1 MFHSPPYHWRLYAVL
16 LVTFALVTG
25 FALRLSSVVTAGA
38 PDPVTA
44 AWAKAQAAGSYHFT
58 SDIVQITM
66 PTAKVTNVGRSS
78 RTEELHLTGQTDLR
92 QQTMAMALW
101 SNGGSVLQA
110 NSGLGIKVADG
121 KTFVR
126 QGEGNWEEKPDFAV
140 DGLAPQGDFLAYLVA
155 LRDVQAHPP
164 EQRSGIHFTRYSF
177 TLDGPTFAAY
187 MHQRLEETL
196 RAKGELPPG
205 MQLEIPRYY
214 AELTGDGEL
223 WIGADGLP
231 LRQILHLQFPPQKD
245 EQVQAQ
251 MVIDFSDYGT
261 PVLSAWALVRAGDL
275 AGLWAQRP
283 ALPATLATVLPPT
296 LLLLT
301 ALLGLGLVFYYRR
314 RRLLETALATAVIT
328 SLVIGPVLSTM
339 TQVRFF
345 DAQTAKAADQEE
357 QQAAANA
364 EREIR
369 DALGKVEFN
378 PHRNPLANSA
388 TNADNWAT
396 TTQSPNLSIAQ
407 SPNLQS
413 VLPTDNGVDTDGD
426 TLSDFVEQRVGTDP
440 VIADSDSDGL
450 RDNLEVRGFTFGG
463 KSWYLNPNALDSN
476 NDGQG
481 DVLEWGLNTNGTVLT
496 TPQDTDADGTPD
508 LFDNDNDNDG
518 VADRRDLSPYVANST
533 IFGEN
538 APLQLRLDNLTAN
551 KPAFVEFQ
559 LRPQDPK
566 HLWYAFNVLDWPQD
580 SAGQVQDVDNKSYA
594 DVATSQARVPDGN
607 EANGDLKLFPMLEI
621 RMPAAGANLPPQSD
635 LTPFNITVNNFTADG
650 ATKVA
655 YVPLTVVKDEADG
668 QRVAFSGQ
676 MRYLPTGSWPSPHAV
691 RLVWGVQAL
700 VDLAC
705 DPQDAQAVAQ
715 GCQPDGYIHNV
726 PQMLHSYY
734 DAWTLTGL
742 TVREEHGTTMDLIY
756 EDPAVDP
763 NKKDDAALWALSF
776 VLDHHF
782 ALGRDEDNNG
792 QRDLTVNEIA
802 NRFDRTRNAVYSE
815 DQRFAVPNIL
825 RVSQQ
830 SYTTLDQAVAAT
842 TMTETVKLLNTVFA
856 PAVTA
861 DRAIKP
867 LILFAQENSGRN
879 LTLDVLRAGGGYVS
893 QSGAVV
899 TFNMAPTGQPAQAVA
914 VTAGIK
920 WTTYCVP
927 DTGALTW
934 QACPAD
940 LYWETLEQRYGGLPV
955 LPGETDRT
963 FAEGS
968 LHLTQLYYVGF
979 TNGFYGIVQQGTQ
992 IVVPPAVLNNAATTT
1007 QRIRS
1012 NVGQASS
1019 LLLLSTEAF
1028 ARALIENI
1036 NPDPLR
1042 DVNDRIRTGKY
1053 AALLW
1058 DDLKSSGGYWQRY
1071 MDTFVPH
1078 RDLNRSSSALDR
1090 RIINNYSRAV
1100 KSLTVLRTTPLAVAG
1115 ATMMVVSQI
1124 YNLIPDA
1131 PSSGRAAISALTAA
1145 VSLGLNVALPIIQTS
1160 RIARLNGSLQSVL
1173 TRTAMVDKAG
1183 RIGAGVG
1190 LALALGITWG
1200 TFIYSAATSG
1210 YAAGSPELNQAFAG
1224 AVAATIFIMLTTL
1237 LASTVIG
1244 GIIAAIIAVIDLILT
1259 AICEAG
1265 ADSLRSVPGLGG
1277 SCFTLG
1283 AGAIKVLTYLI
1294 YNYDSMINTDRT
1306 DLVVMGEADINLAD
1320 PSKGYVAGNTLSVN
1334 LPVTTTIVHKDP
1346 DASNGVLING
1356 FLYLFSEA
1364 NLRSSTY
1371 KYSLTAP
1378 NAQDITVARDQMP
1391 TAWAV
1396 RERNTAEGGKY
1407 VATTMYRGQASTNP
1421 PGPVTGIPLTAGIN
1435 RPAEF
1440 YFNMGYAIP
1449 AYECWMMPLPFIPFV
1464 PPIPVCY
1471 TRDLAG
1477 TNSTKMDNIKFDI
1490 FPATFDGFMSVISNG
1505 DGGLRLA
1512 WDSAFPSL
1520 KDADGDG
1527 LLSSVYRG
1535 LDPNDNSTDAD
1546 NDGLSDTYELEHR
1559 QGGFALS
1566 PVSCDSDLD
1575 GLTDE
1580 QEMQLNSDPGVADS
1594 DNDGLLDGQEVWH
1607 RVYTV
1612 ITVNNQTTCTATANW
1627 SGGWDLRINASIPFV
1642 AHVSSDPLSADSDG
1656 DSLSDLAEKQ
1666 LAEATCT
1673 AQEVANGRTCEGNPL
1688 RPVDNQNRPFHPGVY
1703 NTPPLTLLL
1712 ETNDF
1717 DGFLAPGQ
1725 TLRYT
1730 NTVIANAPMAPGVL
1744 DLLPPAPPFAV
1755 QPPAVALPFN
1765 SLTFSGSQTLTV
1777 PSNLTVQSGVAIQ
1790 DLVVGSRVRTRL
1802 VGASVP
1808 AWSFDP
1814 ITLEPALTGFTT
1826 PFVARNTGL
1835 TANRPDRPDSYLLS
1849 SLLSTAAA
1857 AGGTGD
1863 IQAYTLPSGASQALD
1878 ADNLN
1883 RNILRGANPPRSVT
1897 NNHGDSLVVWDQVE
1911 NCRILNITLL
1921 SITEFAPDHVTSGI
1935 EPYITVR
1942 DSVGNADVRLWT
1954 FPFLDMGVGT
1964 YNQGFPVTVNVCGD
1978 YTISMWESG
1987 NASGGDTL
1995 IRSQTLSQNLLYN
2008 LTLNMSNA
2016 DTGIFIDVNTPA
2028 RDLYTVAGALVGQD
2042 GTVKQRLTF
2051 PPPSALVSATER
2063 RSFNPVVASDGANF
2077 LVAYEMR
2084 ANNGSAGYV
2093 TQPVA
2098 ANGAVGSATFANI
2111 FAPTFDTQSKLA
2123 MDLAWLGS
2131 TYRAVANTGNGA
2143 LYSIDHDSNGGF
2155 TVDTPLALASDSAPP
2170 PAQPGLAWDAISGR
2184 WALAYVR
2191 NGTTN
2196 VRINRYPTVAST
2208 TSDANTDFLS
2218 PYKQVDLAWNG
2229 QNSGWLFQGQLTDNR
2244 QVFVALDADL
2254 VQRASNAT
2262 QISWT
2267 STGNAGLAL
2276 ACPAVTALP
2285 VLDLRMEE
2293 LPGATT
2299 FVDSSGRSN
2308 NAVCG
2313 SASQCPTV
2321 GAPGGVYANGTAIGG
2336 GAQGPA
2342 SDYAFTFN
2350 SNQYLRAPDNAS
2362 LDFDANRSLTWLTW
2376 VKTTVGSPIMRKGLG
2391 GANDLLL
2398 SITSDTGRLRMGFGS
2413 IATNTLTATGP
2424 DLRDN
2429 QWHQVAV
2436 TLDRATNTATLYVDG
2451 TARGSGSFTG
2461 SFVTTDD
2468 LFIGSSNVAGYV
2480 GALDNLQIYHSA
2492 LAADT
2497 ISALYNRTL
2506 QAYCAGSSPTAT
2518 GNGVQWAKLIVRQPD
2533 QRGGAIT
2540 VSNSIN
2546 LKIDGDQPTA
2556 SIALPASVTVQGGSS
2571 TAPRVFVIGGTASDP
2586 TSSIARVEVSV
2597 NNGPWQVA
2605 DGAESWTFALSLAAD
2620 GRYEIHTRA
2629 TDAVGNVGAPSAIVN
2644 LFVDGTAP
2652 QMSINLSSVKATFRT
2667 INKQY
2672 YVFLQGALADPP
2684 IPGGNLNLSSIKA
2697 QVQLFN
2703 GGGQAVSE
2711 LQTVSRNPDDSW
2723 QLFYLFPD
2731 SEKAP
2736 SGRYTVELQATDGL
2750 GNQFKQRL
2758 ATPLVIDSL
2767 GPVATFTKSDV
2778 SKGLLATVITGTVTV
2793 GGQIS
2798 ETLAVGSAN
2807 VNFTPLQQVLPYADS
2822 VLQLNLEEQL
2832 LGETVAGPVSPQFF
2846 VDSSTQFNHA
2856 ACNNVNQCPQVGAVG
2871 KVGRAL
2877 TFGGNQYL
2885 RVRNHPTLNFDT
2897 NSSFSWQAWV
2907 KTNAT
2912 PAINPIM
2919 RKGLSGTADLMLS
2932 INNGGQAEMGFGTAT
2947 GASRLFAGP
2956 NLRDNQWHQ
2965 IVVTFIRP
2973 NNLAELYVDGVS
2985 YGRGGF
2991 PGNFTTPDDLLI
3003 GSSNAVGYQGQLDQI
3018 AIFRHALSA
3027 AEVQALYQSASRPS
3041 YPATVTGASWSRQVP
3056 AGLEGLYQVDLPA
3069 VDGVSNSVANGNLW
3083 RGLIDNVAPR
3093 VTLSGRATG
3102 QSYLD
3107 TATNTPRYEI
3117 NYTCRAEDFHLN
3129 EAGFTCPGNS
3139 QRPPAK
3145 SFNNDPLLKQ
3155 QFPDLTLLSTLVN
3168 TYTVWAAS
3176 PTPTGSLTACDA
3188 YGHCTTAA
3196 ATDAVASGSS
3206 TGSLAGAAKVEPAEV
3221 AVAEVAVAEVAV
3233 AEVAVAAVAVAELVE
3248 ATGAAPKA
3256 VIVDPTNDSALSGSG
3271 DLGVTLAAEAVSGLK
3286 EVQLLLDGVEV
3297 GKLTFAQVATVQNLL
3312 RTLII
3317 PMPTVG
3323 AHLLSVRASD
3333 WSGAQQTEPMTV
3345 RLTIYQG
3352 VPGVTLD
3359 RTTLA
3364 TADSYGPGTNIY
3376 RLSGTVSDPTL
3387 DAVRVKVGD
3396 QPFASAPVVGGKW
3409 QIAYPLFNNGGN
3421 LVITV
3426 QASNAAGQ
3434 VGKSSS
3440 PVTLDETG
3448 GRPIDTIL
3456 EAVPGNPSGD
3466 HGIFRF
3472 KGSTLGDVELL
3483 AAECS
3488 LDGAAYTPCTSPQEY
3503 SGLSVGGHSFRV
3515 RAVDAEG
3522 FVDATPAEFKWWVE
3536 GSGPLVEIESG
3547 SAPATTDRQ
3556 ARFAFKATSLG
3567 DTEALYDCALDGG
3580 PYSRCT
3586 SPQEYSGLADGEHTF
3601 LVRAQA
3607 KAGGEPGS
3615 PSRFTWRVSN
3625 GAPVAQAMAVT
3636 VNSNST
3642 VSLTL
3647 PATDGDPLRFQIVT
3661 KPQHGLL
3668 LGLPPA
3674 LTYTPDSGY
3683 AGPDSFTFRAT
3694 DGELDS
3700 NVATVNITVVGLPP
3714 TPTATPVAPT
3724 ATATDTPVATVTNTP
3739 EAPTATPIDTPV
3751 APTATATDTAVPP
3764 ATATNTPEAP
3774 TATPTDTP
3782 VAPTA
3787 TATNMP
3793 VSTPVGT
3800 PIAICGPFTV
3810 YQVGNTYSAPGWIG
3824 VLKVGTNRNNTI
3836 NGTSGPD
3843 LILGLGGNDKLDGK
3857 GGDDLLCAGE
3867 GVDLLLGGDGND
3879 FLDGGFGNDVVN
3891 GGSGDYDQLLGGDG
3905 NDTLLDGNGVGSAL
3919 GGPGND
3925 LFTIALRNGWRD
3937 SNGQPR
3943 FTGLTAGYGN
3953 DVVGLANL
3961 NRVPFFF
3968 DISGDEWDEPPS
3980 PLEGTNDRLV
3990 LVGLRDPASVMIKFE
4005 QQLRAASDE
4014 AATEAPLSFPEFP
4027 TDPTLLTDESGA
4039 LFLTEPVGGDDVD
4052 GDHVVGDDSQVEEL
4066 SNRLFLPLIAA
4077 NTP

>member
-1 MFHSPPYHWRLYAVL
+1 MFHSPPYRWRLYVVL
-16 LVTFALVTG
+16 LVALALVTG
-25 FALRLSSVVTAGA
+25 FMLRLPTIVTADL

-58 SDIVQITM
+58 SDVVQITM

-92 QQTMAMALW
+92 QQTMTMALW
-101 SNGGSVLQA
+101 SDGGSVLQA
-110 NSGLGIKVADG
+110 NRGLGIKVTDG

-126 QGEGNWEEKPDFAV
+126 QDQGAWQEKPDFAV

-155 LRDVQAHPP
+155 LRDVQAHAP
-164 EQRSGIHFTRYSF
+164 EQRAGIYFTRYSF

-187 MHQRLEETL
+187 MHQRLEQSL

-205 MQLEIPRYY
+205 TQLEIPRYY
-214 AELTGDGEL
+214 QEMTGDGEL

-261 PVLSAWALVRAGDL
+261 PELSAWALVRAGDL
-275 AGLWAQRP
+275 AGLWARLP
-283 ALPATLATVLPPT
+283 ALPAKLVPYLPPT
-296 LLLLT
+296 VLFLT
-301 ALLGLGLVFYYRR
+301 ALLGLGLVLYYRR
-314 RRLLETALATAVIT
+314 RRLLETALAAAVIT

-345 DAQTAKAADQEE
+345 DTQTAKAATQAEE
-357 QQAAANA
+357 QTAANE

-378 PHRNPLANSA
+378 PHLNPLESGDQSLE
-388 TNADNWAT
+388 TSGWSLET
-396 TTQSPNLSIAQ
+396 SLQSPVAS
-407 SPNLQS
+407 LQAA

-426 TLSDFVEQRVGTDP
+426 TLSDFVEQRVGTEATL
-440 VIADSDSDGL
+440 ADTDSDGL

-463 KSWYLNPNALDSN
+463 KQWYLNPNALDSN

-481 DVLEWGLNTNGTVLT
+481 DVLEWGLNANGTVLT

-518 VADRRDLSPYVANST
+518 VPDRRDLSPYVANPT
-533 IFGEN
+533 TFGEN

-594 DVATSQARVPDGN
+594 DVATSGGRVPDAT

-621 RMPAAGANLPPQSD
+621 RMPTAGANLPPQSD

-650 ATKVA
+650 VTKVA
-655 YVPLTVVKDEADG
+655 YVPLTVVKDEASG

-676 MRYLPTGSWPSPHAV
+676 MRYLPTGSWPSPHDV

-726 PQMLHSYY
+726 PQMLHTYY

-742 TVREEHGTTMDLIY
+742 TVREEHGTTMDMIY

-763 NKKDDAALWALSF
+763 NKKDDVALWALSF

-802 NRFDRTRNAVYSE
+802 NRFDRTRNAAYSE
-815 DQRFAVPNIL
+815 EQRFAVPNIL
-825 RVSQQ
+825 RVAQQ

-842 TMTETVKLLNTVFA
+842 TMTETVKLLNTVFS

-861 DRAIKP
+861 DRAVKP
-867 LILFAQENSGRN
+867 LIMFAQENSGRN

-920 WTTYCVP
+920 WTAYCVP

-940 LYWETLEQRYGGLPV
+940 RYWEILEQRYGGLPV

-992 IVVPPAVLNNAATTT
+992 IVVPPTVLNNAATTT

-1058 DDLKSSGGYWQRY
+1058 DDLKKSGGYWQSF

-1078 RDLNRSSSALDR
+1078 RDLNRSSSALDK

-1265 ADSLRSVPGLGG
+1265 VDALRTVPGLGG

-1294 YNYDSMINTDRT
+1294 YNYDSMINTDRS

-1396 RERNTAEGGKY
+1396 RERNAAEGGKY
-1407 VATTMYRGQASTNP
+1407 VASTMYRGQASTNP

-1559 QGGFALS
+1559 QVGFAMS

-1594 DNDGLLDGQEVWH
+1594 DNDGLLDGQELWH

-1612 ITVNNQTTCTATANW
+1612 TTVNNQTTCTATANW
-1627 SGGWDLRINASIPFV
+1627 SGGWDLRINASSPFV

-1673 AQEVANGRTCEGNPL
+1673 AQEVTNGRTCEGNPL

-1730 NTVIANAPMAPGVL
+1730 NTVIANAPLAPGVL
-1744 DLLPPAPPFAV
+1744 DLLPPVPPFAG
-1755 QPPAVALPFN
+1755 QPAPLALPFN
-1765 SLTFSGSQTLTV
+1765 SFTFSGSQTVTV
-1777 PSNLTVQSGVAIQ
+1777 PSLLTVQSGVATQ
-1790 DLVVGSRVRTRL
+1790 DLVVSSRVRTRL
-1802 VGASVP
+1802 VGASAP

-1814 ITLEPALTGFTT
+1814 VTLEPALTGFTT

-1835 TANRPDRPDSYLLS
+1835 TAKRPDRPDSYLLS
-1849 SLLSTAAA
+1849 SLLSASPT

-1863 IQAYTLPSGASQALD
+1863 IQAYTLPSGASQALE

-1883 RNILRGANPPRSVT
+1883 RNILRGANPPRSAT
-1897 NNHGDSLVVWDQVE
+1897 NSRGDSLVVWDQVE

-1921 SITEFAPDHVTSGI
+1921 SIVTAGPDHGTSGI
-1935 EPYITVR
+1935 EPFITVR
-1942 DSVGNADVRLWT
+1942 DSVGNQDVQVWRWDSVIPVDLQ
-1954 FPFLDMGVGT
+1954 VGT
-1964 YNQGFPVTVNVCGD
+1964 YSQGFPVTVNVCGD
-1978 YTISMWESG
+1978 YTLRLWESDG
-1987 NASGGDTL
+1987 TDELVGGLSRT
-1995 IRSQTLSQNLLYN
+1995 QTQE
-2008 LTLNMSNA
+2008 LNGTVTFEGA
-2016 DTGIFIDVNTPA
+2016 GHKIAIDVNTPA

-2042 GTVKQRLTF
+2042 GTVKQRLTL
-2051 PPPSALVSATER
+2051 PPPSTLVSATER

-2098 ANGAVGSATFANI
+2098 ANGAVGSATFVNI

-2208 TSDANTDFLS
+2208 TPDANTDFLS
-2218 PYKQVDLAWNG
+2218 PYEQVDLAWNG

-2262 QISWT
+2262 QVSWT
-2267 STGNAGLAL
+2267 GASNAELAL
-2276 ACPAVTALP
+2276 ACPAVTARP

-2293 LPGATT
+2293 LPGATS
-2299 FVDSSGRSN
+2299 FVDSSAPPGHPGN
-2308 NAVCG
+2308 NASCG
-2313 SASQCPTV
+2313 SASQCPNA
-2321 GAPGGVYANGTAIGG
+2321 GAPGGVYANGVAIGG

-2350 SNQYLRAPDNAS
+2350 SNQYLRVPNNAT
-2362 LDFDANRSLTWLTW
+2362 LAFDANRSFTWLIW

-2391 GANDLLL
+2391 NVNDLLL
-2398 SITSDTGRLRMGFGS
+2398 SITTDTGRLRMGFGNPT
-2413 IATNTLTATGP
+2413 ANTLTATGP

-2429 QWHQVAV
+2429 QWHQVGV

-2451 TARGSGSFTG
+2451 TARGSGGFTG

-2468 LFIGSSNVAGYV
+2468 LFIGSSNAAGYV

-2492 LAADT
+2492 LGADT

-2506 QAYCAGSSPTAT
+2506 QAYCVGSSPTAT
-2518 GNGVQWAKLIVRQPD
+2518 GNGVQWAKLVVRQPD

-2540 VSNSIN
+2540 VSNSLN
-2546 LKIDGDQPTA
+2546 LTVDGDQPTA
-2556 SIALPASVTVQGGSS
+2556 SITSLANGATVQGGSS
-2571 TAPRVFVIGGTASDP
+2571 TAPRLLVIGGTASDP
-2586 TSSIARVEVSV
+2586 TSAIAQVEVSV

-2605 DGAESWTFALSLAAD
+2605 EGAESWSFALPLAD
-2620 GRYEIHTRA
+2620 GAYQIRTRA
-2629 TDAVGNVGAPSAIVN
+2629 TDVVNNVQSSVAPITLYA
-2644 LFVDGTAP
+2644 DGTAP
-2652 QMSINLSSVKATFRT
+2652 QMALDVNTPAALRTFRT
-2667 INKQY
+2667 IDTRYN
-2672 YVFLQGALADPP
+2672 LALGGGIQDPVTSGNPSSVP
-2684 IPGGNLNLSSIKA
+2684 IIPLGR
-2697 QVQLFN
+2697 VQLFDAQ
-2703 GGGQAVSE
+2703 GQAVTE
-2711 LQTVSRNPDDSW
+2711 PQAVSSVFTGRWAIS
-2723 QLFYLFPD
+2723 YRFPD
-2731 SEKAP
+2731 GEKAP
-2736 SGRYTVELQATDGL
+2736 NGRYFVELTAIDRM

-2758 ATPLVIDSL
+2758 ANPITVDGLAPI
-2767 GPVATFTKSDV
+2767 ATLTKSNV
-2778 SKGLLATVITGTVTV
+2778 TSGILANTITNTVTI
-2793 GGQIS
+2793 GGQFS
-2798 ETLAVGSAN
+2798 ETVGIASAN
-2807 VNFTPLQQVLPYADS
+2807 LSFTPLQQVLPYSTA
-2822 VLQLNLEEQL
+2822 VLLHDFEEQ
-2832 LGETVAGPVSPQFF
+2832 SPGLNAVGDPLSVVFYA
-2846 VDSSTQFNHA
+2846 DGSTQFNHA
-2856 ACNNVNQCPQVGAVG
+2856 TCTQCPLDNVAGR
-2871 KVGRAL
+2871 VGRAISL
-2877 TFGGNQYL
+2877 NSTQYL

-2932 INNGGQAEMGFGTAT
+2932 INNGGQAEMGFGNLT

-2965 IVVTFIRP
+2965 IVVTFKRP

-2985 YGRGGF
+2985 YGGGGF
-2991 PGNFTTPDDLLI
+2991 PGNFTTSDDLLI
-3003 GSSNAVGYQGQLDQI
+3003 GSSNTVGYQGQLDQI

-3027 AEVQALYQSASRPS
+3027 AEVQSLYQSASRPS
-3041 YPATVTGASWSRQVP
+3041 YPVTVTGNSWTRQVP
-3056 AGLEGLYQVDLPA
+3056 AGLEGLYQIDLPA
-3069 VDGVSNSVANGNLW
+3069 VDAVSNSVTNGNLW

-3107 TATNTPRYEI
+3107 TATNTQRYEVV
-3117 NYTCRAEDFHLN
+3117 YTCRAEDFHLN
-3129 EAGFTCPGNS
+3129 EASFACPGNAT
-3139 QRPPAK
+3139 QAAVKR
-3145 SFNNDPLLKQ
+3145 FNTDPLLKQ

-3176 PTPTGSLTACDA
+3176 PTPIGSFTACDA

-3196 ATDAVASGSS
+3196 ATA
-3206 TGSLAGAAKVEPAEV
+3206 SLAGAAK
-3221 AVAEVAVAEVAV
+3221 
-3233 AEVAVAAVAVAELVE
+3233 AAVASTSS
-3248 ATGAAPKA
+3248 ATVNGPKA

-3286 EVQLLLDGVEV
+3286 EVQLLLDGVEA
-3297 GKLTFAQVATVQNLL
+3297 GKLTFAQAANVQNLL

-3323 AHLLSVRASD
+3323 AHWLSVRASD
-3333 WSGAQQTEPMTV
+3333 WSGAQQMEPLAV

-3352 VPGVTLD
+3352 APGVTLD

-3387 DAVRVKVGD
+3387 TAVRVKVGD
-3396 QPFASAPVVGGKW
+3396 QPYASAPVVGGKW
-3409 QIAYPLFNNGGN
+3409 QMAYPVFNNGSS

-3434 VGKSSS
+3434 VGRSSN

-3448 GRPIDTIL
+3448 GRAIDTIL

-3466 HGIFRF
+3466 QGIFRF

-3483 AAECS
+3483 TAECS

-3503 SGLSVGGHSFRV
+3503 GGLSVGGHNFRV
-3515 RAVDAEG
+3515 RAVDAAG

-3547 SAPATTDRQ
+3547 PAPATTERR

-3586 SPQEYSGLADGEHTF
+3586 SPQEYNALDDGEHTF
-3601 LVRAQA
+3601 LVRTQA

-3625 GAPVAQAMAVT
+3625 GAPVAQDTAVT
-3636 VNSNST
+3636 VNSNGT

-3647 PATDGDPLRFQIVT
+3647 PATDGDPLRFQLVT

-3700 NVATVNITVVGLPP
+3700 NVATVNLTVAGLPP

-3724 ATATDTPVATVTNTP
+3724 ATDTPAATVTNTP
-3739 EAPTATPIDTPV
+3739 EAPTATATDTPV
-3751 APTATATDTAVPP
+3751 APTATPIDTPVASTATATDMPVPP

-3782 VAPTA
+3782 VA
-3787 TATNMP
+3787 
-3793 VSTPVGT
+3793 TPGGT
-3800 PIAICGPFTV
+3800 PIANCGPYTV
-3810 YQVGNTYSAPGWIG
+3810 YQVGNTYSAPGWAG
-3824 VLKVGTNRNNTI
+3824 VLKVGSSRNNTI

-3857 GGDDLLCAGE
+3857 GGDDLLCAGD
-3867 GVDLLLGGDGND
+3867 GVDLLLGSDGND
-3879 FLDGGFGNDVVN
+3879 FLDGGLGNDVVN

-3905 NDTLLDGNGVGSAL
+3905 NDTLLDGNGVSSAQ

-3953 DVVGLANL
+3953 DGVGLANL

-3968 DISGDEWDEPPS
+3968 DISGDERDEPPS

-3990 LVGLRDPASVMIKFE
+3990 LVGLRDSASVMIKFE
-4005 QQLRAASDE
+4005 QQPRAASDE
-4014 AATEAPLSFPEFP
+4014 TATEAPVSFTEFP
-4027 TDPTLLTDESGA
+4027 TDPTLLTDEDGA

-4052 GDHVVGDDSQVEEL
+4052 GDPVAGDDGQVEDL
-4066 SNRLFLPLIAA
+4066 NNRLFLPFVAA
-4077 NTP
+4077 GAP